1 MLDAGRYL
9 YVAYMCQ
16 QAVEKLLKAIIA
28 QHGKEN
34 LPIHNLNRLVESAE
48 LSGELTGERID
59 LLAELTAYNIE
70 ARYGDY
76 KESLSEVVDIQKA
89 SILYDHWIFEIV
101 KLGLRD
107 PCGNG
112 CQRASEGGTARQGLC
127 ARGYIRGGQR
137 KRNILHRRGRGEPG
151 ACSEKGKE
159 RGEIRREPGD

>member
-1 MLDAGRYL
+1 MDKYVSHWLERSKYDLETAKVMLDAGRYL

-34 LPIHNLNRLVESAE
+34 LPIHNLNRLAESAE

-89 SILYDHWIFEIV
+89 RILYDQTQELFQWLYTKI
-101 KLGLRD
+101 
-107 PCGNG
+107 
-112 CQRASEGGTARQGLC
+112 T
-127 ARGYIRGGQR
+127 
-137 KRNILHRRGRGEPG
+137 
-151 ACSEKGKE
+151 
-159 RGEIRREPGD
+159 

>member
-1 MLDAGRYL
+1 MDKYVSHWLERSKYDLETAKAILDAGRYL

-16 QAVEKLLKAIIA
+16 QAIEKLLKAIIA

-59 LLAELTAYNIE
+59 LVAELTAYNIE

-89 SILYDHWIFEIV
+89 KILYDQTQELFQWLYT
-101 KLGLRD
+101 K
-107 PCGNG
+107 
-112 CQRASEGGTARQGLC
+112 
-127 ARGYIRGGQR
+127 IR
-137 KRNILHRRGRGEPG
+137 
-151 ACSEKGKE
+151 
-159 RGEIRREPGD
+159 